1 MPRVVL
7 PSDLARFTG
16 GASELEVA
24 ALNYRALVAELCERF
39 PDLTVTQVR
48 KFAIAID
55 GMIVQ
60 EPMLETFR
68 PDSEVVLVAKIAGG

>member
-7 PSDLARFTG
+7 SPAMVRFTG
-16 GASELEVA
+16 GARAVDLD
-24 ALNYRALVAELCERF
+24 ALSYRELVAELRERF
-39 PDLTVTQVR
+39 TELPEDLIR
-48 KFAIAID
+48 KQAIAID

-60 EPMLETFR
+60 EPLLETFR

>member
-7 PSDLARFTG
+7 SPAMARFTG
-16 GASELEVA
+16 GAREVDLD
-24 ALNYRALVAELCERF
+24 ALSYRALVAELRERF
-39 PDLTVTQVR
+39 DGLPEELIR
-48 KFAIAID
+48 KQAIAID

-60 EPMLETFR
+60 EPLLETFR

>member
-7 PSDLARFTG
+7 PSSLVPYTG
-16 GASELEVA
+16 GAREIEVA
-24 ALNYRALVAELCERF
+24 ATSYRELVAELRRRF
-39 PDLTVTQVR
+39 TGLPEELIR
-48 KFAIAID
+48 KQAIAID

-68 PDSEVVLVAKIAGG
+68 ADSEVVLVAKIAGG

>member
-7 PSDLARFTG
+7 PSTMSRYTS
-16 GASELEVA
+16 GATEIEVA
-24 ALNYRALVAELCERF
+24 ATNYRDLVTELCRRF
-39 PDLTVTQVR
+39 TDLPEALIR
-48 KFAIAID
+48 KQAIAID

-68 PDSEVVLVAKIAGG
+68 ADSEVVLVAKIAGG